1 MSIEQK
7 SELVKHYIINTSNRL
22 NAKYNNILTQDK
34 INQAIYMFT
43 NSEKKYEEIIEE
55 INELVTSIEENYIK
69 LQKEFDNYDRNSR
82 TFEQIKNTLV
92 KVQQLLDSYGLK
104 VFISGGTVPYLLLN
118 QDSNRLH
125 DDIDTV
131 CRLEDIERLREVF
144 KQAGLYQKEWDSKNY
159 ASDGKDYGFE
169 MKIDGVPFGIYPFS
183 YEDGIL
189 TQYSYDPYNMQC
201 KIKTLQLEQLSDYI
215 VSYSGADGKIY
226 TTMSLEFIKLTKDF
240 AKREKDIVDSLKI
253 IETGMLRPEV
263 MQRIKMFSEIQNIEA
278 SKLGSKTN
286 LMNPQLEN
294 YMSD

>member
-1 MSIEQK
+1 MNIKQK
-7 SELVKHYIINTSNRL
+7 NELVKQYITNTSNKL

-43 NSEKKYEEIIEE
+43 NSEKTYEEIIGV
-55 INELVTSIEENYIK
+55 IDALATSIEENYIK
-69 LQKEFDNYDRNSR
+69 LQEQADNKGRNSK
-82 TFEQIKNTLV
+82 TFEQIKNTQV
-92 KVQQLLDSYGLK
+92 KVQQLLDLYGLK
-104 VFISGGTVPYLLLN
+104 IFISGGSVPYLLLN

-131 CRLEDIERLREVF
+131 CRLEDMEKLREVF
-144 KQAGLYQKEWDSKNY
+144 KQAGLYQEEWDSKNY

-183 YEDGIL
+183 YENGIL
-189 TQYSYDPYNMQC
+189 TQYSYDPYNTQC

-215 VSYSGADGKIY
+215 LSYKGVDGKIY
-226 TTMSLEFIKLTKDF
+226 DTMSLEFIKMTKDF

-263 MQRIKMFSEIQNIEA
+263 MQRIEMFTEIQNIEA
-278 SKLGSKTN
+278 SKLGSKRFK
-286 LMNPQLEN
+286 
-294 YMSD
+294 